1 MKIVY
6 ISYYFPPD
14 LGAGSFR
21 SDVLVQKLINKLEK
35 SDELHVITSEPNRYF
50 KNKHYFQNRFK
61 NKNLIIHR
69 ISVFDHKEKF
79 IIKSLVGI
87 KYFLDGQIKIFK
99 INPDFIIASSAR
111 LVSGLL
117 AYVSSI
123 VLKIK
128 YALDLRDL
136 FGSFINEYSKKNYI
150 LKVIAF
156 LILKAEKK
164 VIENA
169 NTVNLVSPGFQLYL
183 RKKNI
188 KIKNVSYFT
197 NGIDNLFL
205 NNFRKKKFQTKK
217 KLTLT
222 YAGNVGYGQK
232 LDVILPYVANSNPN
246 LNILIIGDGGRINNL
261 RFLIKK
267 YKLKNIK
274 IHKPVSRNKLNFYYN
289 KSDILFLTL
298 NNLET
303 FKYTIPSKVFEYA
316 VKNKF
321 VLAGLSGFSKKFC
334 KKNFNNF
341 YFFKPGNLAE
351 CNSLISKIK
360 SFKIKKNNN
369 LERFKR
375 ENIMEEYS
383 KKLIK
388 IINNNR

>member
-21 SDVLVQKLINKLEK
+21 SYSLIKKLLIKLEK
-35 SDELHVITSEPNRYF
+35 SDELHVITTEPNRYI
-50 KNKHYFQNRFK
+50 KNKRYLKNKFK

-79 IIKSLVGI
+79 LIKSLVGI
-87 KYFLDGQIKIFK
+87 KYFLDAQIKILK
-99 INPDFIIASSAR
+99 IKPDFLISSSAR

-117 AYVSSI
+117 VYVSSK

-136 FGSFINEYSKKNYI
+136 FGSFVNEYSKKNYI
-150 LKVIAF
+150 LKVLAF

-164 VIENA
+164 VIEDA
-169 NTVNLVSPGFQLYL
+169 ITVNLVSPGFQLYL

-188 KIKNVSYFT
+188 KMNDVSYFT

-205 NNFRKKKFQTKK
+205 NNFRKKKFQIKK

-222 YAGNVGYGQK
+222 YAGNIGYGQK
-232 LDVILPYVANSNPN
+232 LDVILPFVAKSNPN
-246 LNILIIGDGGRINNL
+246 LNILIIGDGGRIKNL

-274 IHKPVSRNKLNFYYN
+274 IHKQVSRNKLNFY
-289 KSDILFLTL
+289 
-298 NNLET
+298 
-303 FKYTIPSKVFEYA
+303 
-316 VKNKF
+316 
-321 VLAGLSGFSKKFC
+321 
-334 KKNFNNF
+334 
-341 YFFKPGNLAE
+341 
-351 CNSLISKIK
+351 
-360 SFKIKKNNN
+360 
-369 LERFKR
+369 
-375 ENIMEEYS
+375 
-383 KKLIK
+383 
-388 IINNNR
+388 